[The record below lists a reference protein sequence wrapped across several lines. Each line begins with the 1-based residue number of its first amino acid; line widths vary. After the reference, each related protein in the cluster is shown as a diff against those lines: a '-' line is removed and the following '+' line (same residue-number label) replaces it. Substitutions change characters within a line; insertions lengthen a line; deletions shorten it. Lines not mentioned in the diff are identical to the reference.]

1 MGRTRY
7 QEGSLRLESRMRGK
21 VWRLRFRITRADGNR
36 VEHAIVIGTQKE
48 LPTRAAAREFVKS
61 LYLPINHPAPNS
73 NGRPVTFSDIA
84 GHYIQEEL
92 NEDQNQASAPK
103 AYSTTAT
110 YRRYLRKWVLPRWGD
125 QVALLIAPL
134 DLENWLKE
142 LGRKSGLENQTR
154 SKIRQVIGLVYKHAQ
169 HVGFLPRTEQANPIR
184 FVRQSTASNFDPII
198 LTPAQAFAIINQ
210 LGLMLRT
217 LVLVT
222 AATALRISEILAL
235 QWRDIDVENQ
245 CIYVRRAYV
254 YGRFGKPKSKASKR
268 PRSATSSTRGTSA
281 QLAPGNAIQE
291 GRGSRVPLLQAKGH
305 EASASQHAFVR
316 SSSACGHEGRRRS
329 SAQGIWVPHFPA
341 NAGVGLSRQQL
352 RSKTRA
358 GTTPS
363 FEHQNHPG
371 RLCPSYYTG
380 QAGGTGNLSEPAA
393 QGFMDGE
400 GTGNELRCL
409 VQTPRFVGILWA
421 RTNRGIP
428 NKCFEMWWPGTEL
441 NRRRQ
446 PFQGWL
452 LP

>member
-1 MGRTRY
+1 
-7 QEGSLRLESRMRGK
+7 
-21 VWRLRFRITRADGNR
+21 
-36 VEHAIVIGTQKE
+36 VIGTQKE

-61 LYLPINHPAPNS
+61 LYLPINHPAPNN

-92 NEDQNQASAPK
+92 SDDQNQASAPK

-125 QVALLIAPL
+125 QAALMIKPL
-134 DLENWLKE
+134 DLESWLKE

-169 HVGFLPRTEQANPIR
+169 RVGFLPRTEQANPIR

-198 LTPAQAFAIINQ
+198 LTSAQAFAIINQ

-235 QWRDIDVENQ
+235 RWRDIDVENQ
-245 CIYVRRAYV
+245 RIYVRRAYV

-281 QLAPGNAIQE
+281 QLAPGNAVQQ
-291 GRGSRVPLLQAKGH
+291 GRGTCVPLFQTEGQ
-305 EASASQHAFVR
+305 EATASEHALVR
-316 SSSACGHEGRRRS
+316 SSSPCGPEGRCC
-329 SAQGIWVPHFPA
+329 SAAPRIWISHVPTD
-341 NAGVGLSRQQL
+341 AGVGPGGQQL

-363 FEHQNHPG
+363 FEHQDHPG
-371 RLCPSYYTG
+371 RLCPSHYTG
-380 QAGGTGNLSEPAA
+380 QTGGTGNVPEPTTK
-393 QGFMDGE
+393 GLMDGE
-400 GTGNELRCL
+400 GTSNEPRCL
-409 VQTPRFVGILWA
+409 AQTLVLWA
-421 RTNRGIP
+421 YCGLAQIEGFRTSAL
-428 NKCFEMWWPGTEL
+428 KCGG
-441 NRRRQ
+441 
-446 PFQGWL
+446 QGRS
-452 LP
+452 

>member
-1 MGRTRY
+1 
-7 QEGSLRLESRMRGK
+7 
-21 VWRLRFRITRADGNR
+21 
-36 VEHAIVIGTQKE
+36 VIGRQKE

-125 QVALLIAPL
+125 QVALMIAPL

-169 HVGFLPRTEQANPIR
+169 RVGFLPRTEQANPIR

-268 PRSATSSTRGTSA
+268 PVPLHPLLAAHLLNWRRETPYRKEEDLVFPSFKLKGTKPPRANMLLSDHLRPAAMKVGVVAPPRAFGFHTFRRTLASVLVANNYDPKLVQELLRHSNIKTTLDVYAQAITPAKLEAQGAFLNQLLKGSWTEKAPATS
-281 QLAPGNAIQE
+281 
-291 GRGSRVPLLQAKGH
+291 
-305 EASASQHAFVR
+305 FV
-316 SSSACGHEGRRRS
+316 
-329 SAQGIWVPHFPA
+329 V
-341 NAGVGLSRQQL
+341 
-352 RSKTRA
+352 
-358 GTTPS
+358 
-363 FEHQNHPG
+363 
-371 RLCPSYYTG
+371 
-380 QAGGTGNLSEPAA
+380 
-393 QGFMDGE
+393 
-400 GTGNELRCL
+400 
-409 VQTPRFVGILWA
+409 
-421 RTNRGIP
+421 
-428 NKCFEMWWPGTEL
+428 
-441 NRRRQ
+441 
-446 PFQGWL
+446 
-452 LP
+452 

>member
-7 QEGSLRLESRMRGK
+7 QEGSLRLESRKRGK

-125 QVALLIAPL
+125 QVALMIAPL

-169 HVGFLPRTEQANPIR
+169 RVGFLPRTEQANPIR
-184 FVRQSTASNFDPII
+184 FVRQSTSSSFEPII

-210 LGLMLRT
+210 MGLMLRT

-222 AATALRISEILAL
+222 AATALRISEILGL
-235 QWRDIDVENQ
+235 QWRDIDVTNQ

-254 YGRFGKPKSKASKR
+254 YGKFGKPKSKASKR
-268 PRSATSSTRGTSA
+268 PVPLHPLLAAHLLNWRRETPYSKEEELVFPSFKLKGGRPPSANMLLSDHLRPAAVKVGVVAPPRAFGFHTFRRTLASVLVANNYDPKLVQELLRHSNIKTTLDIYAQAITSA
-281 QLAPGNAIQE
+281 KLE
-291 GRGSRVPLLQAKGH
+291 
-305 EASASQHAFVR
+305 
-316 SSSACGHEGRRRS
+316 
-329 SAQGIWVPHFPA
+329 AQGTF
-341 NAGVGLSRQQL
+341 L
-352 RSKTRA
+352 
-358 GTTPS
+358 
-363 FEHQNHPG
+363 
-371 RLCPSYYTG
+371 
-380 QAGGTGNLSEPAA
+380 
-393 QGFMDGE
+393 
-400 GTGNELRCL
+400 
-409 VQTPRFVGILWA
+409 
-421 RTNRGIP
+421 
-428 NKCFEMWWPGTEL
+428 TEL
-441 NRRRQ
+441 LKGSWTEKQ
-446 PFQGWL
+446 PATNFVV
-452 LP
+452 

>member
-7 QEGSLRLESRMRGK
+7 QEGSLRLESRKRGK

-48 LPTRAAAREFVKS
+48 LPTRATAREFVKS
-61 LYLPINHPAPNS
+61 LYLPINHPAPNN

-92 NEDQNQASAPK
+92 TEDQNQASVPK

-125 QVALLIAPL
+125 QAALMIAPL

-169 HVGFLPRTEQANPIR
+169 RVGFLPRTEQANPIR

-198 LTPAQAFAIINQ
+198 LTPVQAFAIINQ

-268 PRSATSSTRGTSA
+268 P
-281 QLAPGNAIQE
+281 
-291 GRGSRVPLLQAKGH
+291 VPLHPLLAAHLLNWRRETPYSQEENLVFPSFKLKGRMPPRANMLLSDHLRPAALKVGVVAPPRAFGFHTFRRTLASVLVANNYDPKLVQELLRHSNIKTTLDIYAQAITPAKL
-305 EASASQHAFVR
+305 E
-316 SSSACGHEGRRRS
+316 
-329 SAQGIWVPHFPA
+329 AQGNFLNQLLKGSWMEKAPA
-341 NAGVGLSRQQL
+341 
-352 RSKTRA
+352 
-358 GTTPS
+358 TP
-363 FEHQNHPG
+363 
-371 RLCPSYYTG
+371 
-380 QAGGTGNLSEPAA
+380 
-393 QGFMDGE
+393 
-400 GTGNELRCL
+400 
-409 VQTPRFVGILWA
+409 FVV
-421 RTNRGIP
+421 
-428 NKCFEMWWPGTEL
+428 
-441 NRRRQ
+441 
-446 PFQGWL
+446 
-452 LP
+452 

>member
-7 QEGSLRLESRMRGK
+7 QEGSLRLESRKRGK

-61 LYLPINHPAPNS
+61 LYLPINHPAPNN

-92 NEDQNQASAPK
+92 SEDQNQASAPK

-125 QVALLIAPL
+125 QVALMIAPL

-169 HVGFLPRTEQANPIR
+169 RVGFLPRTEQANPIR

-235 QWRDIDVENQ
+235 QWRDINVENQ

-268 PRSATSSTRGTSA
+268 P
-281 QLAPGNAIQE
+281 
-291 GRGSRVPLLQAKGH
+291 VPLHPLLAAHLLNWRRETPYSKEEDLVFPSFKLKGTKPPRANMLLSDHLRPAAMKVGVVAPPRAFGFHTFRRTLASVLVANNYDPKLVQELLRHSNIKTTLDVYAQAITPAKL
-305 EASASQHAFVR
+305 E
-316 SSSACGHEGRRRS
+316 
-329 SAQGIWVPHFPA
+329 AQGAFLNQLLKGSWMEKAPA
-341 NAGVGLSRQQL
+341 
-352 RSKTRA
+352 T
-358 GTTPS
+358 
-363 FEHQNHPG
+363 
-371 RLCPSYYTG
+371 
-380 QAGGTGNLSEPAA
+380 
-393 QGFMDGE
+393 
-400 GTGNELRCL
+400 
-409 VQTPRFVGILWA
+409 RFVV
-421 RTNRGIP
+421 
-428 NKCFEMWWPGTEL
+428 
-441 NRRRQ
+441 
-446 PFQGWL
+446 
-452 LP
+452 

>member
-1 MGRTRY
+1 
-7 QEGSLRLESRMRGK
+7 MRGK

-48 LPTRAAAREFVKS
+48 LPTRASAREFVKS
-61 LYLPINHPAPNS
+61 LYLPINHPAPNN

-92 NEDQNQASAPK
+92 SEDQNQASAPK

-169 HVGFLPRTEQANPIR
+169 RVGFLPRTEQANPIR

-268 PRSATSSTRGTSA
+268 PVPLHPLLAAHLLNWRRETPYRKEEDLVFPSFKLKGTKPPRANMLLSDHLRPAAMKVGVVAPPRAFGFHTFRRTLASVLVANNYDPKLVQELLRHSNIKTTLDVYAQAITPAKLEAQGTFLNQLLKGSWMEKAPATS
-281 QLAPGNAIQE
+281 
-291 GRGSRVPLLQAKGH
+291 
-305 EASASQHAFVR
+305 FV
-316 SSSACGHEGRRRS
+316 
-329 SAQGIWVPHFPA
+329 V
-341 NAGVGLSRQQL
+341 
-352 RSKTRA
+352 
-358 GTTPS
+358 
-363 FEHQNHPG
+363 
-371 RLCPSYYTG
+371 
-380 QAGGTGNLSEPAA
+380 
-393 QGFMDGE
+393 
-400 GTGNELRCL
+400 
-409 VQTPRFVGILWA
+409 
-421 RTNRGIP
+421 
-428 NKCFEMWWPGTEL
+428 
-441 NRRRQ
+441 
-446 PFQGWL
+446 
-452 LP
+452 

>member
-7 QEGSLRLESRMRGK
+7 QEGSLRLESRKRGK

-73 NGRPVTFSDIA
+73 NGRPVAFSDIA

-110 YRRYLRKWVLPRWGD
+110 YRRCLRKWVLPRWGD
-125 QVALLIAPL
+125 QVALMIAPL

-169 HVGFLPRTEQANPIR
+169 RVGFLPRTEQANPIR

-268 PRSATSSTRGTSA
+268 PVPLHPLLAAHLLNWRRETPYRKEEDLVFPSFKLKGTKPPRANMLLSDHLRPAAMKVGVVAPPRAFGFHTFRRTLASVLVANNYDPKLVQELLRHSNIKTTLDVYAQAITPAKLEAQGAFLNQLLKGSWTEKAPATS
-281 QLAPGNAIQE
+281 
-291 GRGSRVPLLQAKGH
+291 
-305 EASASQHAFVR
+305 FV
-316 SSSACGHEGRRRS
+316 
-329 SAQGIWVPHFPA
+329 V
-341 NAGVGLSRQQL
+341 
-352 RSKTRA
+352 
-358 GTTPS
+358 
-363 FEHQNHPG
+363 
-371 RLCPSYYTG
+371 
-380 QAGGTGNLSEPAA
+380 
-393 QGFMDGE
+393 
-400 GTGNELRCL
+400 
-409 VQTPRFVGILWA
+409 
-421 RTNRGIP
+421 
-428 NKCFEMWWPGTEL
+428 
-441 NRRRQ
+441 
-446 PFQGWL
+446 
-452 LP
+452 

>member
-7 QEGSLRLESRMRGK
+7 QEGSLRLESRKRGK

-92 NEDQNQASAPK
+92 SEDQNQASAPK

-169 HVGFLPRTEQANPIR
+169 RVGFLPRTEQANPIR

-268 PRSATSSTRGTSA
+268 PVPLHPLLAAHLLDWRRETPYRKEEDLVFPSFKLKGTKPPRANMLLSDHLRPAAMKVGVVAPPRAFGFHTFRRTLASVLVANNYDPKLVQELLRHSNIKTTLDVYAQAITPAKLEAQGTFLNQLLKGSWMEKAPATS
-281 QLAPGNAIQE
+281 
-291 GRGSRVPLLQAKGH
+291 
-305 EASASQHAFVR
+305 FV
-316 SSSACGHEGRRRS
+316 
-329 SAQGIWVPHFPA
+329 V
-341 NAGVGLSRQQL
+341 
-352 RSKTRA
+352 
-358 GTTPS
+358 
-363 FEHQNHPG
+363 
-371 RLCPSYYTG
+371 
-380 QAGGTGNLSEPAA
+380 
-393 QGFMDGE
+393 
-400 GTGNELRCL
+400 
-409 VQTPRFVGILWA
+409 
-421 RTNRGIP
+421 
-428 NKCFEMWWPGTEL
+428 
-441 NRRRQ
+441 
-446 PFQGWL
+446 
-452 LP
+452 

>member
-7 QEGSLRLESRMRGK
+7 QEGSLRLESRKRGK

-48 LPTRAAAREFVKS
+48 LPTRATAREFVKS
-61 LYLPINHPAPNS
+61 LYLPINHPAPNN

-92 NEDQNQASAPK
+92 TEDQNQASAPK

-110 YRRYLRKWVLPRWGD
+110 YRRYLRKWILPRWGD
-125 QVALLIAPL
+125 QAALMIAPL

-169 HVGFLPRTEQANPIR
+169 RVGFLPRTEQANPIR
-184 FVRQSTASNFDPII
+184 FVRQSTASNYDPII
-198 LTPAQAFAIINQ
+198 LTPVQAFAIINQ

-268 PRSATSSTRGTSA
+268 PVPLHPLLAAHLLNWRRETPYRKEEDLVFPSFKLKGTKPPRANMLLSDHLRPAAMKVGVVAPPRAFGFHTFRRTLASVLVANNYDPKLVQELLRHSNIKTTLDVYAQAITPAKLEAQGAFLNQLLKGSWMENAPATS
-281 QLAPGNAIQE
+281 
-291 GRGSRVPLLQAKGH
+291 
-305 EASASQHAFVR
+305 FV
-316 SSSACGHEGRRRS
+316 
-329 SAQGIWVPHFPA
+329 V
-341 NAGVGLSRQQL
+341 
-352 RSKTRA
+352 
-358 GTTPS
+358 
-363 FEHQNHPG
+363 
-371 RLCPSYYTG
+371 
-380 QAGGTGNLSEPAA
+380 
-393 QGFMDGE
+393 
-400 GTGNELRCL
+400 
-409 VQTPRFVGILWA
+409 
-421 RTNRGIP
+421 
-428 NKCFEMWWPGTEL
+428 
-441 NRRRQ
+441 
-446 PFQGWL
+446 
-452 LP
+452 

>member
-7 QEGSLRLESRMRGK
+7 QEGSLRLESRKRGK

-92 NEDQNQASAPK
+92 NEDQNQASAPI

-125 QVALLIAPL
+125 QVALMIAPL

-169 HVGFLPRTEQANPIR
+169 RVGFLPRTEQANPIR

-254 YGRFGKPKSKASKR
+254 YGTFGKPKSKASKR
-268 PRSATSSTRGTSA
+268 PVPLHPLLAAHLLNWRRETPYRKEEDLVFPSFKLKGTKPPRANMLLSDHLRPAAMKVGVVAPPRVFGFHTFRRTLASVLVANNYDPKLVQELLRHSNIKTTLDVYAQAITPAKLEAQGAFLNQLLKGSWTEKAPATS
-281 QLAPGNAIQE
+281 
-291 GRGSRVPLLQAKGH
+291 
-305 EASASQHAFVR
+305 FV
-316 SSSACGHEGRRRS
+316 
-329 SAQGIWVPHFPA
+329 V
-341 NAGVGLSRQQL
+341 
-352 RSKTRA
+352 
-358 GTTPS
+358 
-363 FEHQNHPG
+363 
-371 RLCPSYYTG
+371 
-380 QAGGTGNLSEPAA
+380 
-393 QGFMDGE
+393 
-400 GTGNELRCL
+400 
-409 VQTPRFVGILWA
+409 
-421 RTNRGIP
+421 
-428 NKCFEMWWPGTEL
+428 
-441 NRRRQ
+441 
-446 PFQGWL
+446 
-452 LP
+452 